1 MHKQRSKLLLV
12 PIILSLLFGA
22 APLNDILAQDNNEEM
37 SSLRIVGQAE
47 RLPSEIIAD
56 RDDNRDING
65 NLTAG
70 LRIVSDLTGLQFRS
84 NNGIHKV
91 QQLPGYNLLYLSTNE
106 RVVSIYKDGYPPFQL
121 VLNDE
126 GINLEAGE
134 VWEIQVTGDQKSTME
149 PVRFNVDPE
158 NSTIFIDGEEFE
170 IDGTVYDAELT
181 TGDHFIQLRKDR
193 HEFIDDS
200 ISVFADRPNFFTYN
214 LEEINPVAVLI
225 NSSPSGASIYLD
237 DEPGARGVTP
247 LRVNIY
253 PGNLKI
259 RLTYPGYSNV
269 EDEFEFTGENPELSY
284 NLQRYIGYLTVNT
297 TPEDATL
304 LIDDQPQSQRE
315 NIELVPGAHILEV
328 RSSGFDP
335 VRRTVDISQGDSLV
349 ENVTLGQITG
359 NLFVIAQQENTE
371 FTLRKDGQLQEEWV
385 GSKTFRNIPVGN
397 YQLTAELLNFD
408 TQTRE
413 FEIRRNDD
421 EEISID
427 LSQIQGRGSLTIN
440 SVFPDAEVKL
450 NGPGFT
456 RTYDETPVQL
466 PSLAFGRY
474 QITIEKDGFDDVTS
488 EVQVNSL
495 SQEITFVDEFQPRSK
510 GKAVLRSVIPG
521 AVFPGVGHGYL
532 GKGGR
537 GWLYFLAGGGALAY
551 SIKSYVDY
559 NNSYNKYQTALDL
572 YNSAPAGANFD
583 QLKSDYRGHYATAN
597 DALDQM
603 KLGLTAYIA
612 VKGVEIV
619 DLLLQ
624 KSNKKKLEDAKV
636 QFEARNNG
644 ISMRVNF

>member
-1 MHKQRSKLLLV
+1 MHTQRSKLLFV

-22 APLNDILAQDNNEEM
+22 ASLNNLYAQDDNEEM
-37 SSLRIVGQAE
+37 SSLRIVGEAK

-70 LRIVSDLTGLQFRS
+70 LRIISDLTGLTFRS

-126 GINLEAGE
+126 GISLEAGE

-149 PVRFNVDPE
+149 PVQFSITPE

-170 IDGTVYDAELT
+170 VPGTVFDTELT
-181 TGDHFIQLRKDR
+181 TGDHFVQIRKDR

-200 ISVFADRPNFFTYN
+200 ISVSADRVNTFRYTMD
-214 LEEINPVAVLI
+214 EINPVTVLI
-225 NSSPSGASIYLD
+225 NSTPEGASIYLN

-269 EDEFEFTGENPELSY
+269 EDELEFTGENRELNY

-297 TPEDATL
+297 TPENATL

-335 VRRTVDISQGDSLV
+335 VRRTVDVAQGDSLV
-349 ENVTLGQITG
+349 ENITLGQITG

-371 FTLRKDGQLQEEWV
+371 FTLRKDGQVQEEWV

-413 FEIRRNDD
+413 FEIRRNSD

-427 LSQIQGRGSLTIN
+427 LNQIQGRGTLTIN
-440 SVFPDAEVKL
+440 SVFPDAEIELK
-450 NGPGFT
+450 GPGFS
-456 RTYDETPVQL
+456 RTYDEAPIQL
-466 PSLAFGRY
+466 PSLQFGRY
-474 QITIEKDGFDDVTS
+474 QITIEKDGFDDVEK

-495 SQEITFVDEFQPRSK
+495 SQEVTFVDEFQPRSK
-510 GKAVLRSVIPG
+510 GKAVFRSILPG
-521 AVFPGVGHGYL
+521 AVIPGVGHGYL
-532 GKGGR
+532 GKGR
-537 GWLYFLAGGGALAY
+537 GFLYFLAGGGALAY

-559 NNSYNKYQTALDL
+559 NNAYNKYQTALDL
-572 YNSAPAGANFD
+572 YNSAGSTADFAK
-583 QLKSDYRGHYATAN
+583 LRSDYRGHYATAN

-603 KLGLTAYIA
+603 KLGITAYVA
-612 VKGVEIV
+612 VKGIEIV

-624 KSNKKKLEDAKV
+624 KSNKKKLEEAKL
-636 QFEARNNG
+636 QFSARNNG

>member
-1 MHKQRSKLLLV
+1 MYTQRSKLLFVSIL
-12 PIILSLLFGA
+12 LSLLFGA
-22 APLNDILAQDNNEEM
+22 TLFNDIHAQDETEEM
-37 SSLRIVGQAE
+37 SSLRIVGEAK

-70 LRIVSDLTGLQFRS
+70 LRIISDLTGLTFRS
-84 NNGIHKV
+84 NNGVHKV

-126 GINLEAGE
+126 GISLEAGE
-134 VWEIQVTGDQKSTME
+134 VWEIQITGDQKSTLE
-149 PVRFNVDPE
+149 PVQFNISPE
-158 NSTIFIDGEEFE
+158 NSTLFIDGEEYQV
-170 IDGTVYDAELT
+170 DGTVFDTELT
-181 TGDHFIQLRKDR
+181 TGDHFIQVRKDR

-200 ISVFADRPNFFTYN
+200 ISVSADRVNTFRYTM
-214 LEEINPVAVLI
+214 EQINPIAVLI
-225 NSSPSGASIYLD
+225 NSTPEGASIYLN

-269 EDEFEFTGENPELSY
+269 EDELEFTGANRELNY

-297 TPEDATL
+297 VPENATV
-304 LIDDQPQSQRE
+304 LIDDQPKSQRE

-335 VRRTVDISQGDSLV
+335 VRRTVDIAQGDSLV

-371 FTLRKDGQLQEEWV
+371 FTLRKDGDVREEWV

-413 FEIRRNDD
+413 FEILRNSD

-440 SVFPDAEVKL
+440 SVFQDAEVELK
-450 NGPGFT
+450 GPGFS
-456 RTYDETPVQL
+456 RSYNKTPVQL
-466 PSLAFGRY
+466 PSLQFGKY
-474 QITIEKDGFDDVTS
+474 QITIEKDGFDDVTK

-495 SQEITFVDEFQPRSK
+495 SQEVTFVDEFQPRSK
-510 GKAVLRSVIPG
+510 GKAILRSVIPG
-521 AVFPGVGHGYL
+521 AAFPGVGHGYL
-532 GKGGR
+532 GKGR
-537 GWLYFLAGGGALAY
+537 GFLYFLAGGGAIAY

-559 NNSYNKYQTALDL
+559 NNSYKKYETALEL
-572 YNSAPAGANFD
+572 YNNAPSGADFES
-583 QLKSDYRGHYATAN
+583 LKADYRSHYASAN
-597 DALDQM
+597 DAIDQL
-603 KLGLTAYIA
+603 KLGLTAYVA

-624 KSNKKKLEDAKV
+624 KSNKKKLENAKV
-636 QFEARNNG
+636 EFNARNNG